1 MTNTSASKTV
11 IGLAAILA
19 IGTVPALAQEA
30 AAPVQ
35 APAVAT
41 PAPAASQPPAAPA
54 AADQATPVDPNA
66 PPAAV
71 AEVKPPEPPPVLP
84 TTGDGA
90 VITGLL
96 TNVCVPLTQGGD
108 FAKLA
113 KAAGLKKNN
122 RTQEWVMTLAQK
134 PYEVAMTPPGA
145 ANKGLC
151 DMRIRYAAGTDA
163 VIVESLNVW
172 RFLHEP
178 QLHLKRNDVANYTDA
193 QRTTTT
199 WDNWENQAIDGK
211 MIGLILVQLNGQD
224 GGPVNA
230 AYDEGIVQYA
240 VRAAL
245 PIQAPPVAQTPDAA
259 AAPAPA
265 PTPAPAG

>member
-1 MTNTSASKTV
+1 MSKMSASKTAV
-11 IGLAAILA
+11 GFAAILA

-30 AAPVQ
+30 APTLQAPAAATPAPTQ
-35 APAVAT
+35 APAVQT
-41 PAPAASQPPAAPA
+41 PPAASV
-54 AADQATPVDPNA
+54 AADPATPVDPNA

-90 VITGLL
+90 AITGLL
-96 TNVCVPLTQGGD
+96 TKVCVPLTQGGD

-134 PYEVAMTPPGA
+134 PYEVALTPPGA

-151 DMRIRYAAGTDA
+151 DMRIRYAVGTDTT
-163 VIVESLNVW
+163 IVESLNVW

-178 QLHLKRNDVANYTDA
+178 QLHLKRNDISNFTNV

-211 MIGLILVQLNGQD
+211 MVGLILVQLNGPD
-224 GGPVNA
+224 GGPVTA

-240 VRAAL
+240 VRPPL
-245 PIQAPPVAQTPDAA
+245 PIQAPPVAQTPE

-265 PTPAPAG
+265 PAG